1 MILHGDLH
9 IIPVTYIEERGCRE
23 VLQSTRARR
32 HVIDSAGSVLV
43 GTVGRGVLVDL
54 DLEPGVGG
62 NPRRIV
68 SDILLQS

>member
-1 MILHGDLH
+1 MVLHGDLH
-9 IIPVTYIEERGCRE
+9 IIPVAYIEERGRRE
-23 VLQSTRARR
+23 VLQSIRSRR
-32 HVIDSAGSVLV
+32 HVVDGAGSVLV

-68 SDILLQS
+68 SDILLQR